1 MVWYWY
7 GTILNYQDLC
17 SRDLRSWDLS
27 SQNMKFSSNVLNF
40 ENLRCASSGPV
51 VPGLK
56 VLYILKTS
64 VVHHPPC
71 SEHICVKVVSIVSLF
86 VCCYTSENLNTFSFL
101 KILWKLASFSLPLH
115 WEISFPFLFL
125 SWNTRVKERI
135 FRPCFKSW
143 NRHPFQHWWM
153 RSFPLVVSS
162 MCLIETLH
170 WDLISWLFQRNR
182 LLQICQDL
190 WPQMMKSMCHPATLQ

>member
-40 ENLRCASSGPV
+40 ENLCCASSGPV

-71 SEHICVKVVSIVSLF
+71 SEHICVKVVSI
-86 VCCYTSENLNTFSFL
+86 SE
-101 KILWKLASFSLPLH
+101 
-115 WEISFPFLFL
+115 
-125 SWNTRVKERI
+125 VKEG
-135 FRPCFKSW
+135 K
-143 NRHPFQHWWM
+143 
-153 RSFPLVVSS
+153 
-162 MCLIETLH
+162 
-170 WDLISWLFQRNR
+170 
-182 LLQICQDL
+182 
-190 WPQMMKSMCHPATLQ
+190 